1 MSLKKIL
8 MLEREA
14 MIILDNS
21 NGGFN
26 GVTKDFWTT
35 DLRGGEVVRR
45 DLRALQGGY
54 VIDISKHIPLVPNGG
69 EIYSPYSAIQ
79 LNGLIYPTGS
89 MTKKYLG
96 RSLINLDR
104 MIDVA
109 DIEIS
114 AIWTGT
120 ELTQTT
126 QAYNSDDVITFIG
139 EASFNCDDVGF
150 KINFHNQLVD
160 EGLFYVFYMSSKNG
174 DDPTRVYFQD
184 HTQTLNYFANSVP
197 PKPDSARAINIPIY
211 QKIFKLPNVF
221 FVKEKIGSLDSMINK
236 FGIKKQIRQ
245 VQYLAKKL
253 KKVNKCELRGDLP
266 VCVLVKNSNRLEV
279 NFLTFN
285 LFGGGISRRHK
296 KTINIYNNSVELYM
310 FLNHHGICGCIDIDK
325 RKNKIVAHKYGE
337 FMDITS
343 PSEYF
348 ENLLIFQGG
357 PCNEPIHILAGGEGL
372 FKDSYTGEI
381 MWKSQK
387 CNHISNR
394 FVYNIGQE
402 SMFWEPY
409 SVCSVFDD
417 RNDDF
422 WSGR

>member
-1 MSLKKIL
+1 MI
-8 MLEREA
+8 ML
-14 MIILDNS
+14 DSS

-35 DLRGGEVVRR
+35 DLRGGEVARR

-54 VIDISKHIPLVPNGG
+54 VIDISRNIQLVPNGG

-89 MTKKYLG
+89 ITKKYFG
-96 RSLINLDR
+96 RSLINLGR
-104 MIDVA
+104 MIDVV
-109 DIEIS
+109 DIDIH
-114 AIWTGT
+114 AVWTGT

-126 QAYNSDDVITFIG
+126 IAHNSDDVITFIG

-160 EGLFYVFYMSSKNG
+160 EGLFYVFVMSSISG
-174 DDPTRVYFQD
+174 DNPTTVYFQD
-184 HTQTLNYFANSVP
+184 HTQTLNYFENMVS

-221 FVKEKIGSLDSMINK
+221 FVKEKTGSLDSMINK

-245 VQYLAKKL
+245 VQSLAKKL
-253 KKVNKCELRGDLP
+253 KKVSGCKLSGDLP
-266 VCVLVKNSNRLEV
+266 VCVLVKNANRLEV

-285 LFGGGISRRHK
+285 LFSGGIQKRYK
-296 KTINIYNNSVELYM
+296 KTINIYNNNVELYM
-310 FLNHHGICGCIDIDK
+310 FLNRYDICGCIDIDK
-325 RKNKIVAHKYGE
+325 RKNKIVANKYGE

-357 PCNEPIHILAGGEGL
+357 SCNEPIHILAGGEGL

-381 MWKSQK
+381 MWKAQK
-387 CNHISNR
+387 CNSTANR
-394 FVYNIGQE
+394 FVYNIGNE
-402 SMFWEPY
+402 GMFWDPY
-409 SVCSVFDD
+409 SVCSIFDD